1 MPDPRRQLV
10 GRRSKASG
18 ETFERWIS
26 NACEFYLQNGWA
38 HIEKTPEPF
47 HITGKD
53 RDGTVKGYYEKKG
66 QPDYKGILCDG
77 TGIMFEAKHTDS
89 DRIRQNVVTDTQ
101 WESLDIYEKF
111 GAHCYVMVSLG
122 LTKFYRVPWATWKK
136 MKELFCHKFMT
147 EQELEPYRLQEKQC
161 TILILEGVEL
171 KDENTENGACNKAP
185 DEDKMR
191 LAIACQ
197 MNGIDVRDIETG
209 LANVLTGVQKA
220 IKPAI
225 EYYRYLG
232 GK

>member
-1 MPDPRRQLV
+1 MPDPRRQLA

-77 TGIMFEAKHTDS
+77 TGIMFEAKHTDG

-101 WESLDIYEKF
+101 WESLDI
-111 GAHCYVMVSLG
+111 VMQWLY
-122 LTKFYRVPWATWKK
+122 LQRMILKYAQDLYRESITNIRICLKN
-136 MKELFCHKFMT
+136 CH
-147 EQELEPYRLQEKQC
+147 Y
-161 TILILEGVEL
+161 IL
-171 KDENTENGACNKAP
+171 
-185 DEDKMR
+185 
-191 LAIACQ
+191 
-197 MNGIDVRDIETG
+197 
-209 LANVLTGVQKA
+209 
-220 IKPAI
+220 
-225 EYYRYLG
+225 
-232 GK
+232 

>member
-10 GRRSKASG
+10 GRRSKVSG

-26 NACEFYLQNGWA
+26 NACEFYLRNGWA

-66 QPDYKGILCDG
+66 QPDYKGILRDG

-171 KDENTENGACNKAP
+171 KDENTEDRACGKAQS
-185 DEDKMR
+185 D
-191 LAIACQ
+191 
-197 MNGIDVRDIETG
+197 
-209 LANVLTGVQKA
+209 
-220 IKPAI
+220 
-225 EYYRYLG
+225 
-232 GK
+232 

>member
-1 MPDPRRQLV
+1 MNLMSFQSSRISPLV
-10 GRRSKASG
+10 PLGTTHG
-18 ETFERWIS
+18 TME
-26 NACEFYLQNGWA
+26 NARLHREEMVDVANE
-38 HIEKTPEPF
+38 IVDK
-47 HITGKD
+47 KM
-53 RDGTVKGYYEKKG
+53 KG
-66 QPDYKGILCDG
+66 G

-171 KDENTENGACNKAP
+171 KDENTENGACNKA
-185 DEDKMR
+185 
-191 LAIACQ
+191 
-197 MNGIDVRDIETG
+197 
-209 LANVLTGVQKA
+209 
-220 IKPAI
+220 
-225 EYYRYLG
+225 
-232 GK
+232 

>member
-77 TGIMFEAKHTDS
+77 TGIMFEAKHTDG

-122 LTKFYRVPWATWKK
+122 LTEEKPSEHKQERVPMVDPCYYCLCRSCINNAESLTVNPEEVPYDWHPCFFCDICNNFDGESPENMEREECHEYVIDDYHARQNRKK
-136 MKELFCHKFMT
+136 F
-147 EQELEPYRLQEKQC
+147 R
-161 TILILEGVEL
+161 I
-171 KDENTENGACNKAP
+171 
-185 DEDKMR
+185 
-191 LAIACQ
+191 
-197 MNGIDVRDIETG
+197 VR
-209 LANVLTGVQKA
+209 
-220 IKPAI
+220 
-225 EYYRYLG
+225 
-232 GK
+232 

>member
-89 DRIRQNVVTDTQ
+89 DRIRQNVVTGYAMG
-101 WESLDIYEKF
+101 EFGHIREVRCSLLCDGI
-111 GAHCYVMVSLG
+111 A
-122 LTKFYRVPWATWKK
+122 RAN
-136 MKELFCHKFMT
+136 
-147 EQELEPYRLQEKQC
+147 Q
-161 TILILEGVEL
+161 IL
-171 KDENTENGACNKAP
+171 
-185 DEDKMR
+185 
-191 LAIACQ
+191 
-197 MNGIDVRDIETG
+197 
-209 LANVLTGVQKA
+209 
-220 IKPAI
+220 
-225 EYYRYLG
+225 
-232 GK
+232 

>member
-53 RDGTVKGYYEKKG
+53 R
-66 QPDYKGILCDG
+66 DG

-171 KDENTENGACNKAP
+171 KDENTENGACNKA
-185 DEDKMR
+185 
-191 LAIACQ
+191 
-197 MNGIDVRDIETG
+197 
-209 LANVLTGVQKA
+209 
-220 IKPAI
+220 
-225 EYYRYLG
+225 
-232 GK
+232 